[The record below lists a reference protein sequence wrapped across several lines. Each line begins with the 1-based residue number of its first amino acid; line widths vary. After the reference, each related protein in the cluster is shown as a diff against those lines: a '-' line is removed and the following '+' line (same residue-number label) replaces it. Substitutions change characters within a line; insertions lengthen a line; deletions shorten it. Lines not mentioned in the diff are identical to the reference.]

1 VNRFGRGAF
10 TPLLSGWQRFAVLAG
25 VLLLSACS
33 SQQQLP
39 PFTASGYVADQG
51 AVRIWRKDSSDG
63 NTHILA
69 VFSPW
74 REGATTLGEYRW
86 YNDQLTFMEL
96 NIADKNPEQV
106 KIRFASNGELSFMQR
121 EVNMQKQQL
130 SEDQIALYHYRARQT
145 KEISEALRV
154 GHVVLHQG
162 RWNGNNTVTTCE
174 GAVVPVKLDNES
186 LSVIERRQGNSA
198 IKVSVAWLEAPEGT
212 QLLLVANE
220 NFCTWQPKADDF

>member
-1 VNRFGRGAF
+1 MNRYCRGAF
-10 TPLLSGWQRFAVLAG
+10 TPLLSGWRQLTVLAG

-51 AVRIWRKDSSDG
+51 AVRIWRKDSSDD